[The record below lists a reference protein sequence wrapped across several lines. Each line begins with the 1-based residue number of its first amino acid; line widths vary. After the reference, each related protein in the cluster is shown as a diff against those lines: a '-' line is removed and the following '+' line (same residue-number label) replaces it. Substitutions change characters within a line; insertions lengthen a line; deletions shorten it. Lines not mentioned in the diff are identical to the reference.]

1 MSSTHEQPTQQ
12 PQRVRKPAF
21 SDWPT
26 IKILTPPQG
35 RFSPKTDEWCITYC
49 TQTVKGRFNSQEPSC
64 RSLCIRRIFAHEV
77 RNILSF
83 RRHQDVDEEGKAKYP
98 LPAEG
103 QPVNMPRYL
112 GGKASTDTD
121 DEPTPQPER
130 SRGTKYWDEG
140 WYLWTSSS
148 HISSVEKIQM
158 MKYDLRGQVR
168 REHYKEQRKATW
180 QEYQQFIERNAQP
193 VHFPL
198 PDGEHNK
205 WWGAIVPPPP
215 IPDTSSHSLLI
226 PLPPQMPPAWDGISK
241 LLQPTRRVLTIF
253 RDSLVSGEHLTF
265 AGMVWRKAWTKEPYF
280 LVRRT
285 LDTARDMWK
294 GAGKDDNDDEKDS
307 TH

>member
-1 MSSTHEQPTQQ
+1 MKARALCTEAATTILRTAKVSKQDRKKNEIYLPDFELRLKSGSHTAGDSRLRLRTLMSSTHEQPTQQ

-26 IKILTPPQG
+26 IKILTPPQGELLTVNSWNILTKTPFTG

-77 RNILSF
+77 RNIVSF

-112 GGKASTDTD
+112 GGKASTDAD

-130 SRGTKYWDEG
+130 GRGTKYWDEG

-193 VHFPL
+193 VHSPL

-215 IPDTSSHSLLI
+215 IPDTS
-226 PLPPQMPPAWDGISK
+226 
-241 LLQPTRRVLTIF
+241 
-253 RDSLVSGEHLTF
+253 
-265 AGMVWRKAWTKEPYF
+265 
-280 LVRRT
+280 
-285 LDTARDMWK
+285 
-294 GAGKDDNDDEKDS
+294 
-307 TH
+307 

>member
-12 PQRVRKPAF
+12 PQR
-21 SDWPT
+21 
-26 IKILTPPQG
+26 TPFTG

-77 RNILSF
+77 RNIVSF
-83 RRHQDVDEEGKAKYP
+83 RRHQD
-98 LPAEG
+98 G

-112 GGKASTDTD
+112 GGKGSTDTD

-158 MKYDLRGQVR
+158 MK
-168 REHYKEQRKATW
+168 EHYKEQRKATW

-193 VHFPL
+193 VHSPL

-215 IPDTSSHSLLI
+215 IPIHRESHSLLI
-226 PLPPQMPPAWDGISK
+226 PLPPHK

-253 RDSLVSGEHLTF
+253 RDSLVAGEHLTF